1 MSGGH
6 FDYDQYKL
14 GNIADTIQEIIHN
27 NDSEE
32 INEWGDTLGRGY
44 SAETI
49 LEFRD
54 AISHLRL
61 AQIYAHEIDWLLSGD
76 TGEER
81 FHVRLNKDIKSLTQQ
96 ILSGDINEL

>member
-6 FDYDQYKL
+6 FGYNQFEL

-32 INEWGDTLGRGY
+32 INRYGDTIGRGY
-44 SAETI
+44 SAET
-49 LEFRD
+49 LAEFRD

-61 AQIYAHEIDWLLSGD
+61 AQIYAHEVDWLLSGD

-81 FHVRLNKDIKSLTQQ
+81 FRERLNNEIKSLT
-96 ILSGDINEL
+96 IEDLGGEI

>member
-6 FDYDQYKL
+6 FNYDQFKL
-14 GNIADTIQEIIHN
+14 GQIADEIQELIHN
-27 NDSEE
+27 NDNEE
-32 INEWGDTLGRGY
+32 INSWGDTVGRFY
-44 SAETI
+44 TKETI
-49 LEFRD
+49 AEFRD

-81 FHVRLNKDIKSLTQQ
+81 FHERLNKDIKSLT
-96 ILSGDINEL
+96 IEELGGNYE

>member
-6 FDYDQYKL
+6 FGYDQFKL
-14 GNIADTIQEIIHN
+14 GQIADTIQEIIHN

-32 INEWGDTLGRGY
+32 LNKWGDAIGGGY
-44 SAETI
+44 SIETI
-49 LEFRD
+49 AEFRD

-81 FHVRLNKDIKSLTQQ
+81 FHVRLNKDIKALTIQD
-96 ILSGDINEL
+96 LGGEL

>member
-6 FDYDQYKL
+6 FCYDQFKL
-14 GNIADTIQEIIHN
+14 GEIADAIQEIIHN

-32 INEWGDTLGRGY
+32 LNRWGDTIGRGY

-49 LEFRD
+49 NEFRD

-61 AQIYAHEIDWLLSGD
+61 AQIYAHEVDWLLSGD
-76 TGEER
+76 TGEDR
-81 FHVRLNKDIKSLTQQ
+81 FHERLNNDIKALT
-96 ILSGDINEL
+96 IEELGGNYE

>member
-1 MSGGH
+1 MSGGY
-6 FDYDQYKL
+6 FEYNQFEI

-32 INEWGDTLGRGY
+32 LNSYGDTIGRGY

-49 LEFRD
+49 NEFRD

-61 AQIYAHEIDWLLSGD
+61 AQIYAHEIDWLLSND

-81 FHVRLNKDIKSLTQQ
+81 FHERLNNDIKSLT
-96 ILSGDINEL
+96 IEELGGNYE